1 MDTLSELKIGCG
13 GMWQVRLA
21 GTSVAERIKFDDL
34 EVTYFEFLCDRICL
48 ASRSM
53 LEVMVVKIKRV
64 LEMYEIL
71 SEKIV
76 CIL

>member
-1 MDTLSELKIGCG
+1 
-13 GMWQVRLA
+13 
-21 GTSVAERIKFDDL
+21 VAERIKFDDL
-34 EVTYFEFLCDRICL
+34 EVTYFALLGDRICL

-71 SEKIV
+71 FEKIV